1 MREVAVGGEQ
11 VDEDGGD
18 SELGERREVA
28 LEVLVRRNDVGV
40 NDVREKR
47 EERLRGESLEIVEE
61 EEEIRLVL
69 DDGDERRCK

>member
-1 MREVAVGGEQ
+1 MREVAVGREQ

-40 NDVREKR
+40 NDVGEKR